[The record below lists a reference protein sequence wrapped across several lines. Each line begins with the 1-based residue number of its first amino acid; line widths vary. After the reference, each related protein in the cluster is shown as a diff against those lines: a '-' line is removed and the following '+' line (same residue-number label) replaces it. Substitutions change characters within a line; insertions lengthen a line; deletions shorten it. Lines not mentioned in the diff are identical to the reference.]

1 MPTINKGSDY
11 FGVLTYTGDGA
22 ASKTIVD
29 TNAVSFTPDFVW
41 VKGRSGATDHALYD
55 AVRGTT
61 KQLESNT
68 TTAETT
74 ETTGLTGFVN
84 GGFTVGNLAQM
95 NTSGATYVAWC
106 WKANGAGSSNTS
118 GSITSTVSVNTTAG
132 FSVVTYTGNGAT
144 GATVG
149 HGLGV
154 APKMVIV
161 KQRSGAEAWVV
172 GHQNLTGW
180 NYIVNLNSTAAQ
192 FIPSTQCLGTPTS
205 TNIVVGPNA
214 STNSNTATYVAYCWA
229 AIAGY
234 SAFTSYT
241 GNGSADGP
249 FIFLGFRPKF
259 IMLKKSS
266 DVSNWTIFDTSMNP
280 YNVSSTRLYPNL
292 SNAQDTNLTVVDI
305 LSNGFKFRDSNDQW
319 NTNGGTYIVAA
330 WAENPFKNS
339 LAR

>member
-118 GSITSTVSVNTTAG
+118 GSITSTVSVNATAG
-132 FSVVTYTGNGAT
+132 FSVVTYTNSAGRA
-144 GATVG
+144 AHSVG

-154 APKMVIV
+154 APKMFIV
-161 KQRSGAEAWVV
+161 KTRSATADWVV
-172 GHQNLTGW
+172 YHASLGATGAL
-180 NYIVNLNSTAAQ
+180 YLNQTLATQTSSSFFNNTA
-192 FIPSTQCLGTPTS
+192 PTS
-205 TNIVVGPNA
+205 SIITLGSGLSDAGVTI
-214 STNSNTATYVAYCWA
+214 VAYCWA
-229 AIAGY
+229 EIAGF
-234 SAFTSYT
+234 SKFGSYT
-241 GNGSADGP
+241 GNGSADGT
-249 FIFLGFRPKF
+249 FIYTGFRPKYLLIKRTDSAGYSWF
-259 IMLKKSS
+259 LWDS
-266 DVSNWTIFDTSMNP
+266 VRNT
-280 YNVSSTRLYPNL
+280 YNVAQYDLYPNVADAEG
-292 SNAQDTNLTVVDI
+292 SGDYVDI
-305 LSNGFKFRDSNDQW
+305 LSNGFKMRDTGASRNAS
-319 NTNGGTYIVAA
+319 GGTYIYMAF
-330 WAENPFKNS
+330 AEVPTKFAN
-339 LAR
+339 AR